1 MNDLSM
7 PIIGLT
13 VAVFVLVFLVLRT
26 KVHALI
32 AMLIAACI
40 AGLTGGLSMNET
52 LDAITK
58 GFGTTLGTIG
68 IVIGLG
74 VMMGRILEVSGA
86 AERIAYSFIQKL
98 GKRREE
104 WALAMTGYIVSIP
117 IFVDSAFVILYPVAK
132 ALAKKGNRSLL
143 TLGVALAGGLVV
155 THTTV
160 PPTPGPLGAA
170 ALFGVEI
177 GTMMLL
183 GGLLAIPCVI
193 GIVWYAQWLEK
204 KHTHFTEFVNDGDP
218 VTSIHEIGVSGK
230 VVRPLPG
237 TMLSLMPIVVPII
250 LIFLKALVN
259 LFPQLTNDTTPVI
272 QACVG
277 IVNFAGAP
285 IIALSI
291 STLIAVYTLV
301 PHLDRKTTSLRLE
314 EGLQSAGIILL
325 VTGAGGALGAVVR
338 DSGAGIEL
346 AKQVA
351 ALPIS
356 PVMIPFVIATC
367 IRFIQGSGTVACI
380 TSASIAAPIL
390 TEVPDVNLLF
400 AAQAAV
406 MGSFFFSYFN
416 DSLFWVVNRM
426 MGISDV
432 KLQVEAWS
440 VSTTIAW
447 AIGGTSIALVNLV
460 FGAGGTWLD
469 PVFPPLVMVVIFF
482 VIHKR
487 LPLKARRAS
496 GRKEN

>member
-1 MNDLSM
+1 MNDLSF

-13 VAVFVLVFLVLRT
+13 VAVFVLVLLVLRT
-26 KVHALI
+26 KVHAVI

-40 AGLTGGLSMNET
+40 AGISGGLSINHT
-52 LDAITK
+52 LEAITK
-58 GFGTTLGTIG
+58 GFGSTLGTIG

-86 AERIAYSFIQKL
+86 AEKIAYSFIQWL

-104 WALAMTGYIVSIP
+104 WALAFTGYIVSVP
-117 IFVDSAFVILYPVAK
+117 IFVDSAFIILYPLAK
-132 ALAKKGNRSLL
+132 ALAKKGNRSFL
-143 TLGVALAGGLVV
+143 TLGIALAGGLVV

-170 ALFGVEI
+170 ALFGVDI
-177 GTMMLL
+177 GAMMLL
-183 GGLLAIPCVI
+183 GAILAIPCVV
-193 GIVWYAQWLEK
+193 GIVWYAQWVEK
-204 KHTHFTEFVNDGDP
+204 KYDHVREEDNRGAIKN
-218 VTSIHEIGVSGK
+218 IHENYLK
-230 VVRPLPG
+230 DKADKPLPG
-237 TMLSLMPIVVPII
+237 IMRSLLPILVPII
-250 LIFLKALVN
+250 LIFLKALLN
-259 LFPQLTNDTTPVI
+259 LFPQLMTSASPIVQISVEVI
-272 QACVG
+272 
-277 IVNFAGAP
+277 NFAGAP

-338 DSGAGIEL
+338 DSGAGTEL

-351 ALPIS
+351 TLPIS
-356 PVMIPFVIATC
+356 PMMIPFVIATLV
-367 IRFIQGSGTVACI
+367 RLIQGSGTVACI

-390 TEVPDVNLLF
+390 SEVPDINLLF

-426 MGISDV
+426 MGIVDV
-432 KLQVEAWS
+432 KQQLAIWS
-440 VSTTIAW
+440 VPTTIAW
-447 AIGGTSIALVNLV
+447 AVGGTSIAVVNLV
-460 FGAGGTWLD
+460 FGSGGTWLD
-469 PVFPPLVMVVIFF
+469 PVFPLITFAIIFL

-487 LPLKARRAS
+487 FPLAKGMKS
-496 GRKEN
+496 